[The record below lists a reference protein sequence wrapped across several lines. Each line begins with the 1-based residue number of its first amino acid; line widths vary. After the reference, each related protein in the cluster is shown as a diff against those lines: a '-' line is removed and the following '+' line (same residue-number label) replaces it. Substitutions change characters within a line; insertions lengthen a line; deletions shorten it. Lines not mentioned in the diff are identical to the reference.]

1 MSKKRKKNKSLSR
14 EIGLEIGAVCG
25 KHFLKLEHLHY
36 GYWTEDMDVEIFNL
50 HIAQEKYVDLLISH
64 IPEGAKTILDVG
76 CGMGQIS
83 RKLLD
88 KGYTMDCVS
97 PSAYLAECARK
108 LLDDDVTI
116 FECFYEKLET
126 DKRYDVVLF
135 SESFQYIP
143 PKDAVEKTLGIL
155 NPGGAM
161 LICDIFQTEAEGRC
175 GVSGGH
181 RLKNFN
187 AVMKDAEDAL
197 ELVTDIDITEN
208 TAPTIDIECD
218 LFRNVGLP
226 VMGLVEKLMR
236 SRHPWLTK
244 LIMWKAQKKIDRM
257 HKKYLGGDRTG
268 ENFKKFKS
276 YRLFLYKKKS

>member
-1 MSKKRKKNKSLSR
+1 MSDKRDKKTISR

-36 GYWTEDMDVEIFNL
+36 GYWTDDLELEIFNL
-50 HIAQEKYVDLLISH
+50 HIAQENYVNFLISH

-108 LLDDDVTI
+108 LLGDDVTI
-116 FECFYEKLET
+116 FECFYEQLET

-143 PKDAVEKTLGIL
+143 PKDAVEKSLSIL
-155 NPGGAM
+155 NPGGHM
-161 LICDIFQTEAEGRC
+161 LICDVFQTEAEGRC
-175 GVSGGH
+175 AVSGGH

-187 AVMKDAEDAL
+187 EVMKGAEDSL

-208 TAPTIDIECD
+208 TAPNIDLECG
-218 LFRNVGLP
+218 LFRDVGLP
-226 VMGLVEKLMR
+226 VMDLVKKLLD
-236 SRHPWLTK
+236 SRYR
-244 LIMWKAQKKIDRM
+244 LISKFIQWKFKKKINRL
-257 HKKYLGGDRTG
+257 HKKYLSGERSG
-268 ENFKKFKS
+268 ENFMKFKS
-276 YRLFLYKKKS
+276 YRLFLYKKK

>member
-1 MSKKRKKNKSLSR
+1 MSKRSEKKTVSR
-14 EIGLEIGAVCG
+14 EIGLEIGAICG

-36 GYWTEDMDVEIFNL
+36 GYWTEDMEVDIFNL
-50 HIAQEKYVDLLISH
+50 HIAQEKYVEFLISH
-64 IPEGAKTILDVG
+64 IPEGTKTILDVG

-97 PSAYLAECARK
+97 PSVYLAECARK
-108 LLDDDVTI
+108 LLDDDVAI
-116 FECFYEKLET
+116 FECFYEQLET

-143 PKDAVEKTLGIL
+143 PKDAVAKSLSIL
-155 NPGGAM
+155 NPGGHM

-175 GVSGGH
+175 ALSGGH
-181 RLKNFN
+181 KLLQFQE
-187 AVMKDAEDAL
+187 VMAAKEDSL

-208 TAPTIDIECD
+208 TAPNIDIECG
-218 LFRNVGLP
+218 LFREVGLP
-226 VMGLVEKLMR
+226 VIDLVKKLMG

-244 LIMWKAQKKIDRM
+244 LVLWKAKKKINRI
-257 HKKYLGGDRTG
+257 HKKYLSGDRSG
-268 ENFKKFKS
+268 ENFKKFKT
-276 YRLFLYKKKS
+276 YRLFLYKKK